1 MRVVNFTDARNNLKS
16 VIDEVVD
23 DADFTVIARR
33 DAPDAVLMSLD
44 TFNSI
49 METAY
54 LLKSPANAEWLARS
68 IEEYR
73 QGQAIERALT
83 DD

>member
-1 MRVVNFTDARNNLKS
+1 MRVVNYTDVRNSLKR

-33 DAPDAVLMSLD
+33 DAPDAVIMSLD

-49 METAY
+49 METAH
-54 LLKSPANAEWLARS
+54 LLRSSANAQHLSKS
-68 IEEYR
+68 IDQYR
-73 QGQAIERALT
+73 QGKVKSRKLV

>member
-16 VIDEVVD
+16 VIDDVVN

-33 DAPDAVLMSLD
+33 DAPDAVVMSLD

-49 METAY
+49 METAH

-73 QGQAIERALT
+73 HGKAIERALS